1 MFDIVRIIMRQLA
14 LGDQWSI
21 SLEIPE
27 SRFVEDAIDF
37 YLRHLDGKLQLIDDS
52 TPVTSI
58 KAVTETDI
66 EDDDTDSLDNF
77 TGGIEL

>member
-1 MFDIVRIIMRQLA
+1 MVDKVRIKKRQQA
-14 LGDQWSI
+14 RVEQWSK